1 MTTQP
6 RKVRTRIAPSPT
18 GFLHLGT
25 ARTALFSWAFARH
38 FGGEFILRIED
49 TDVARSTQEAVDQI
63 IEAMRWLKLD
73 YDEGPFYQMRRLER
87 YRSVIAQMLD
97 KGTAYHC
104 YCQPAELDAMREAQR
119 ARGEKPRY
127 DGRWRPE
134 PGKSLPAVPDGLPP
148 VVRFRNPLDGDV
160 SWDDL
165 VKGTITIANRELD
178 DLIIAR
184 ADGTPTYNFCVVVD
198 DLDMDISHVIR
209 GDDHVNN
216 TPRQINILRA
226 LGAPL
231 PQYGH
236 VPMILGPD
244 GEKLSKRHGAVSV
257 MDYEE
262 AGYLPEAM
270 LNYLSRLGWSHGDDE
285 LFGREKIVQW
295 FDGQHL
301 AKSPAQWDAAKLNWV
316 NAHYLKA
323 MADADLAL
331 LVAAQLHKQGI
342 TADDERLPGIC
353 ALFKD
358 RCDTTVALAQ
368 WARAFYADVTPAPDE
383 LVQHVTTAVA
393 PALQLLAQKLGSIA
407 SWDKASIAAAIK
419 EVLAACGIKMS
430 LLAMAVRVL
439 VLGTSQTPS
448 LDAVLALCRR
458 ETVLERLG
466 AANSCGYN
474 SRLGN

>member
-1 MTTQP
+1 MT
-6 RKVRTRIAPSPT
+6 RRIRTRIAPSPT

-38 FGGEFILRIED
+38 FGGDFILRIED
-49 TDVARSTQEAVDQI
+49 TDVARSSQEAVDQI
-63 IEAMRWLKLD
+63 IAAMRWLELG
-73 YDEGPFYQMRRLER
+73 YDEGPFYQMQRLDR
-87 YRSVIAQMLD
+87 YRAVITDMLSA
-97 KGTAYHC
+97 GTAYHC

-119 ARGEKPRY
+119 ARGGKPRY

-134 PGKSLPAVPDGLPP
+134 PGKALPPVPEELQP

-160 SWDDL
+160 TWNDI
-165 VKGTITIANRELD
+165 VKGPITISNRELD

-184 ADGTPTYNFCVVVD
+184 PDGTPTYNFCVVVD
-198 DLDMDISHVIR
+198 DWDMNISHVIR

-226 LGAPL
+226 LGAELPL
-231 PQYGH
+231 YGH

-244 GEKLSKRHGAVSV
+244 GDKLSKRHGAVSV
-257 MDYEE
+257 MQYEE

-270 LNYLSRLGWSHGDDE
+270 VNYLSRLGWSHGDDE
-285 LFGREKIVQW
+285 LFGRDQMVGW

-301 AKSPAQWDAAKLNWV
+301 AKSPAQWDAIKLNWV

-323 MADADLAL
+323 MADAPLAA
-331 LVAAQLHKQGI
+331 LVAAQMKKLGVVEY
-342 TADDERLPGIC
+342 DERLPGIC

-358 RCDTTVALAQ
+358 RCETTVALAQ
-368 WARAFYADVTPAPDE
+368 WAAAFYADVRPEPGE
-383 LVQHVTTAVA
+383 LAKHVTPVVLS
-393 PALQLLAQKLGSIA
+393 ALHLLREKLRSCE
-407 SWDKASIAAAIK
+407 WDKASIAASIK
-419 EVLAACGIKMS
+419 EVLAQAGLKMPQ
-430 LLAMAVRVL
+430 LAMAVRVL

-458 ETVLERLG
+458 DTVLQRLG
-466 AANSCGYN
+466 QAAQ
-474 SRLGN
+474 

>member
-1 MTTQP
+1 MDTSAVQ
-6 RKVRTRIAPSPT
+6 RKIRTRIAPSPT

-63 IEAMRWLKLD
+63 IAAMQWLQLG
-73 YDEGPFYQMRRLER
+73 YDEGPFYQMQRLDR
-87 YRSVIAQMLD
+87 YRAVIALMLD

-134 PGKSLPAVPDGLPP
+134 PGKALPAVPQDVLP

-165 VKGTITIANRELD
+165 VKGRISIGNRELD

-198 DLDMDISHVIR
+198 DWDMQISHVLR

-226 LGAPL
+226 LGAEL
-231 PQYGH
+231 PIYGH
-236 VPMILGPD
+236 LPMILGPD
-244 GEKLSKRHGAVSV
+244 GDKLSKRHGAVSV
-257 MDYEE
+257 MQYEE
-262 AGYLPEAM
+262 AGYLPDAM
-270 LNYLSRLGWSHGDDE
+270 VNYLSRLGWSHGDDE
-285 LFGREKIVQW
+285 LFSREQMVSW
-295 FDGQHL
+295 FDGKHL

-316 NAHYLKA
+316 NAQYIKA
-323 MADADLAL
+323 MSDDALAP
-331 LVAAQLHKQGI
+331 LVASQMLRLGVR
-342 TADDERLPGIC
+342 ADDARLPGIC

-368 WARAFYADVTPAPDE
+368 WANGLYAP
-383 LVQHVTTAVA
+383 VQVDAADLARHVNDAVRPAVA
-393 PALQLLAQKLGSIA
+393 QLADKLETCA
-407 SWDKASIAAAIK
+407 WDKPSIAAAIK
-419 EVLAACGIKMS
+419 EVLAATGIKMPQ
-430 LLAMAVRVL
+430 LAMATRVL
-439 VLGTSQTPS
+439 LLGTSQTPS
-448 LDAVLALCRR
+448 LDAVIALFVRA
-458 ETVLERLG
+458 TAVERLREG
-466 AANSCGYN
+466 
-474 SRLGN
+474 